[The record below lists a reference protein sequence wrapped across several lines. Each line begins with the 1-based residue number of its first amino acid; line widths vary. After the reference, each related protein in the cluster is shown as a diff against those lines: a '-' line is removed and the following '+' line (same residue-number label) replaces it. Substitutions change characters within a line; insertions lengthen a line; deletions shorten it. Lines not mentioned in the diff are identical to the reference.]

1 MIANK
6 LSRLGSWPWDR
17 WLLLALSC
25 AALCIWQLS
34 PLLIQPYPHN
44 ANWFESAALFPQL
57 SLLIVAVGGLFE
69 IYQRRHQS
77 ESGESEEL
85 DSSAVDIR
93 DAIAMLVVFGIYMLA
108 VPVVGYLV
116 STLAFLLVG
125 CWLLKFERRT
135 SLLLAFSLSF
145 IMWVIFVQILK
156 VYFGHSW
163 LF

>member
-1 MIANK
+1 MSSLQA
-6 LSRLGSWPWDR
+6 RLAKWSWDR
-17 WLLLALSC
+17 FFLLALSFIAVC
-25 AALCIWQLS
+25 VWYFSTQ
-34 PLLIQPYPHN
+34 LIQPYPHN

-93 DAIAMLVVFGIYMLA
+93 DAIAMLVAFGIYMLA

>member
-1 MIANK
+1 MSNK
-6 LSRLGSWPWDR
+6 LTGLGSWPWDK

-25 AALCIWQLS
+25 AALWIWQLS

-57 SLLIVAVGGLFE
+57 SLLIVAVCGLFE
-69 IYQRRHQS
+69 IYQRRHQI

-93 DAIAMLVVFGIYMLA
+93 DAIAMLVAFGIYMLA

>member
-1 MIANK
+1 MSNK

-77 ESGESEEL
+77 ESGA
-85 DSSAVDIR
+85 SAVDIR
-93 DAIAMLVVFGIYMLA
+93 DAIAMLVAFGIYMLA

>member
-1 MIANK
+1 MSSLQA
-6 LSRLGSWPWDR
+6 RLARWSWDR
-17 WLLLALSC
+17 FFLLALSFIAVC
-25 AALCIWQLS
+25 VWYFSTQ
-34 PLLIQPYPHN
+34 LIQPYPHN

-93 DAIAMLVVFGIYMLA
+93 DAIAMLVAFGIYMLA

>member
-1 MIANK
+1 MAI
-6 LSRLGSWPWDR
+6 
-17 WLLLALSC
+17 
-25 AALCIWQLS
+25 CIRQLS
-34 PLLIQPYPHN
+34 SLLIQPYPHN
-44 ANWFESAALFPQL
+44 AKWFESAALFPQL

-69 IYQRRHQS
+69 IYQRRNQS
-77 ESGESEEL
+77 ESGALEEL
-85 DSSAVDIR
+85 DSSSVNIR
-93 DAIAMLVVFGIYMLA
+93 DAIAMLVVFGIYLLA

-125 CWLLKFERRT
+125 CWLMNFERRT

>member
-1 MIANK
+1 
-6 LSRLGSWPWDR
+6 
-17 WLLLALSC
+17 
-25 AALCIWQLS
+25 
-34 PLLIQPYPHN
+34 
-44 ANWFESAALFPQL
+44 
-57 SLLIVAVGGLFE
+57 LLIVAVGGLFE

-85 DSSAVDIR
+85 DSSAANIR
-93 DAIAMLVVFGIYMLA
+93 DAIAMLVAFGIYMLA
-108 VPVVGYLV
+108 VPIVGYLV

-135 SLLLAFSLSF
+135 SLLLALSLSF